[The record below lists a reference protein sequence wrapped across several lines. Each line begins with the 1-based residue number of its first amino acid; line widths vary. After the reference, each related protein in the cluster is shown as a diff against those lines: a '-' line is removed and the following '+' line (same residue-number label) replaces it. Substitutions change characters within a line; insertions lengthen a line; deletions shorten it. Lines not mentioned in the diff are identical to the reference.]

1 MIHSMP
7 PFNLFFGR
15 YEVGETWCLN
25 WVKIDVEKMNGLTK
39 QKPWENYWTLSGK
52 CETFQVSI

>member
-1 MIHSMP
+1 MP